1 MSINIEQ
8 KIKNLLKLH
17 RQGVPFL
24 AQWMV
29 AQEISPQLQERY
41 VKGGW
46 LESIGHGAY
55 KKFSDEVSWLGAVYA
70 LQSQAHLNIY
80 VGALTAL
87 SLHGREHY
95 LRFGE
100 SASYT
105 FSSNLRKPPSWFVK
119 HPWETKN
126 VHICTKFLPNNV
138 GLTNYSEGHFD
149 VQVASLERA
158 FLECLYLAPSYIS
171 YVECYQIFEGLGNLR
186 PDLLQQL
193 LENCGSVRV
202 KRLFLYMSQ
211 KMQHSWSP
219 FLDVSGITLGKGT
232 RSLEKGGVYVPEFNL
247 MIPKDL
253 FEL

>member
-1 MSINIEQ
+1 
-8 KIKNLLKLH
+8 

-24 AQWMV
+24 SKWMLTQGV
-29 AQEISPQLQERY
+29 SPDLQQY
-41 VKGGW
+41 YAKSGW

-70 LQSQAHLNIY
+70 LQSQAHLNIH

-87 SLHGREHY
+87 SLYGREHY

-105 FSSNLRKPPSWFVK
+105 FSTNLRKLPSWFVK
-119 HPWETKN
+119 HPWDNKSI
-126 VHICTKFLPNNV
+126 HLCTKFLPTTV
-138 GLTNYSEGHFD
+138 GITNYAEGHFD
-149 VQVASLERA
+149 VQVSSLERA
-158 FLECLYLAPSYIS
+158 FLEYLYLAPTSIS

-193 LENCGSVRV
+193 LENCRSVRV

-211 KMQHSWSP
+211 KMEHSWLP

-253 FEL
+253 FDL